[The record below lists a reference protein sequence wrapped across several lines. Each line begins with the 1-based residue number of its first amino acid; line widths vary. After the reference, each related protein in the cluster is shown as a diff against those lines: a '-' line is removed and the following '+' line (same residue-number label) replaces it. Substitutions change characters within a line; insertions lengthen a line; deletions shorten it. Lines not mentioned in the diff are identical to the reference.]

1 MDFQIPSINLE
12 LIAPVLIVLVG
23 GVFTIL
29 VDLIAEIVAD
39 SPRFGSKYRKAWAP
53 WMAIITLSFALVWTV
68 SMWGTTGGTFAPEGG
83 EAMIVVDNYAT
94 FLNFIFLVT
103 GILAVLISAGFLR
116 RFELNKPEYYM
127 LMLISIGG
135 MMLMG
140 MGNDLIL
147 IFLALEILSIP
158 LYIMSGFAWPRPE
171 SEESAMK
178 YFVLGA
184 FSSAI
189 FIFGVAIMYGAAG
202 STSLP
207 AIYEN
212 IDVTSPLALTAVA
225 LMLVGF
231 GFKVGAAP
239 FHMWTPDVYE
249 GAPTAVTAFM
259 SVGAKVA
266 GFAALMRI
274 LVVAL
279 PDMADVWITAIA
291 LISALTLLL
300 GNTIAIA
307 QQNIK
312 RMLAYSSIAHAGFIL
327 IGVAAAAENSAGVGS
342 ALFYMLAYLFTN
354 LGAFAVVIVLER
366 KDGEG
371 ALLDDYKGL
380 SKRHTGLALVMAIM
394 MLSLAGIPPTGGFIG
409 KFYVFGAALDA
420 GLGWLAI
427 WGVLTS
433 VISAFYYL
441 RVVYLM
447 FMFDGEGELTFEP
460 GLKLVLAITA
470 VVTFALGLFPT
481 MWLDLA
487 SQAALTTFQAFAGG

>member
-1 MDFQIPSINLE
+1 MEFQIPSIDLE
-12 LIAPVLIVLVG
+12 LIAPVLIVMVG
-23 GVFTIL
+23 GVLAMVIDLIVEIVDGSARFTIK
-29 VDLIAEIVAD
+29 DKN
-39 SPRFGSKYRKAWAP
+39 SWAP
-53 WMAIITLSFALVWTV
+53 WFSVITLGFALVWTV
-68 SMWGTTGGTFAPEGG
+68 GMWGTSGGTFTPQGG
-83 EAMIVVDNYAT
+83 LPMVVVDNYAT
-94 FLNFIFLVT
+94 FLNFILLVS
-103 GILAVLISAGFLR
+103 GILAVLIAVGFLK
-116 RFELNKPEYYM
+116 RFELDKPEFYM
-127 LMLISIGG
+127 LLLLSISG

-140 MGNDLIL
+140 MGNDLIV

-207 AIYEN
+207 MIYEN
-212 IDVTSPLALTAVA
+212 LDVTSPLALTAVA

-231 GFKVGAAP
+231 GFKIGAAP

-266 GFAALMRI
+266 GFAALIRI
-274 LVVAL
+274 LVMAL
-279 PDMADVWITAIA
+279 PEMADVWVTAIA
-291 LISALTLLL
+291 AIAALTLLV

-327 IGVAAAAENSAGVGS
+327 IGVAAAGDNPAGVSS

-354 LGAFAVVIVLER
+354 LGAFAVVIVLEKR
-366 KDGEG
+366 NGEG

-380 SKRHTGLALVMAIM
+380 AKRHAGLALVMAIM
-394 MLSLAGIPPTGGFIG
+394 MLSLAGVPPTGGFIG

-427 WGVLTS
+427 WGVITS
-433 VISAFYYL
+433 IVSAFYYL

-447 FMFDGEGELTFEP
+447 YMFDGEGELTFES
-460 GLKLVLAITA
+460 GWKLALGITA
-470 VVTFALGLFPT
+470 VATFAIGLFPT
-481 MWLDLA
+481 AWLDFA
-487 SQAALTTFQAFAGG
+487 SQAALTSFQAFVGG